1 MNMNRPKSGKTTY
14 HRDGSI
20 TIWDAYQQRWTRTMM
35 LSDELWASLSEGER
49 IKISRH
55 FNK

>member
-1 MNMNRPKSGKTTY
+1 MNTNRPKSGKTTY

-20 TIWDAYQQRWTRTMM
+20 TIWDVYQQRWTRTMM

-55 FNK
+55 TNR